1 MSARTAFIFMLY
13 LAASS
18 LDAME
23 SKKAKSKDNCSTVND
38 IHQCHHSKSG
48 KIELKINLDDLETEK
63 ISFVLRNKKITGD
76 LLVFHTNIYDD
87 DSYKD
92 VIKSH
97 FMLENLTDHHAN
109 IQYQIM
115 FKDKVGVVAK
125 TTGDISLPQGKNQ
138 QISCSSIPLHVND
151 IKNITS
157 YEIKFITS
165 NPQKKGKS

>member
-1 MSARTAFIFMLY
+1 MRARTAFIFMLCF
-13 LAASS
+13 AACS
-18 LDAME
+18 LQAAE
-23 SKKAKSKDNCSTVND
+23 SKKSKSKDNCSTIND
-38 IHQCHHSKSG
+38 VHKCHHSKSG
-48 KIELKINLDDLETEK
+48 KIDLKINLDDLEKEK
-63 ISFVLRNKKITGD
+63 ISFVLKNKKIAGD

-97 FMLENLTDHHAN
+97 FLLENLTDHHAN
-109 IQYQIM
+109 IQYHIK

-125 TTGDISLPQGKNQ
+125 TSGEISLPKGTNQ
-138 QISCSSIPLHVND
+138 HISCSSIPLHISD

-165 NPQKKGKS
+165 GVRPPR